1 MLMKNT
7 EAAELLA
14 DLDLGSG
21 VAETDNL
28 LEAARIETSVFDDLI
43 ADRVDLIPGTKGS
56 GKTALYRILVDFL
69 PDTLLR
75 HRRVVLAHGVST
87 RQDTVFL
94 AFKEQFDKL
103 DESDF
108 VDFWCVYLA
117 SLANEQFIR
126 NLTFDGYL
134 HDCSTQVERFRIA
147 YRNANIPELD
157 RPRTLK
163 EIISW
168 SLAVVKKLKPKVVW
182 KAPEDIGQFEL
193 QFGETEATPTRR
205 QQSEPKLPLLINELV
220 DALGAVLDASDL
232 SIWLMID
239 RLDELFAR
247 RSATERKALRALL
260 TTTRLFSSERIRVKI
275 FLRDDILEQ
284 IVAGDG
290 FTALSHVA
298 SRRSDT
304 LRWTEDQLLS
314 MVVRRIFA
322 NPRFRKAFRP
332 DEKRLLHSIE
342 YQKQIFYQIFEDTV
356 YRPPNQSPTM
366 RWIYNHIKDGRGVV
380 TPRDVIN
387 LVARAGQWQ
396 RDEYRRTPDTE
407 TARLISGKAVLY
419 GLSELSKEK
428 KTLYLEAEFPH
439 KWKLISK
446 FVGGGSE
453 YSERAL
459 RRIMGAKWQEVADD
473 LVSMGVLERASRKG
487 ARTFKIPFVYRAGL
501 ECTQKFVAT

>member
-1 MLMKNT
+1 MNNL

-14 DLDLGSG
+14 TLDLGSG

-28 LEAARIETSVFDDLI
+28 LESARVETSVFDDLI
-43 ADRVDLIPGTKGS
+43 ADRVDLVPGTKGS

-69 PDTLLR
+69 PQMLLQN
-75 HRRVVLAHGVST
+75 RRVVVAHGVNM

-126 NLTFDGYL
+126 DVKFDGYL
-134 HDCSTQVERFRIA
+134 HNCSAEVERFRRA
-147 YRNANIPELD
+147 YKNANIPDLD
-157 RPRTLK
+157 RKRTLK

-168 SLAVVKKLKPKVVW
+168 SLAVVKKIKPRVVW
-182 KAPEDIGQFEL
+182 KPPEDIGQVEL
-193 QFGETEATPTRR
+193 EFGGDPPSTSTSSK
-205 QQSEPKLPLLINELV
+205 SEPKLPLLIEEIIE
-220 DALGAVLDASDL
+220 ALDEVLKASDL
-232 SIWLMID
+232 AVWLMVD

-247 RSATERKALRALL
+247 RSATERKALRGLL
-260 TTTRLFSSERIRVKI
+260 TTIRLFSSERIRVKV

-284 IVAGDG
+284 IVTGEG

-304 LRWTEDQLLS
+304 LRWSEDQILS
-314 MVVRRIFA
+314 MITRRIFA
-322 NPRFRKAFRP
+322 NAAFRDHFFP
-332 DEKRLLHSIE
+332 DETLLLTSTE
-342 YQKQIFYQIFEDTV
+342 YQRQLFYRIFDDTV
-356 YRPPNQSPTM
+356 YRPPNQSPTL
-366 RWIYNHIKDGRGVV
+366 RWIYNHTKDGRGVV

-396 RDEYRRTPDTE
+396 RDQLRRDPDGTTE
-407 TARLISGKAVLY
+407 RLISGRAIIY

-428 KTLYLEAEFPH
+428 RTVYLEAEFPH
-439 KWKLISK
+439 KWKQIAK
-446 FVGGGSE
+446 FVGGGTQ

-459 RRIMGAKWQEVADD
+459 HRIFGPKSYEIAED
-473 LVSMGVLERASRKG
+473 LVSMGVLERATRMGQK
-487 ARTFKIPFVYRAGL
+487 TYKIPFVYRAGL
-501 ECTQKFVAT
+501 ECVQKYIGT

>member
-1 MLMKNT
+1 MKNDQ
-7 EAAELLA
+7 AADLLA
-14 DLDLGSG
+14 NLDLGSG
-21 VAETDNL
+21 VAETDDL
-28 LEAARIETSVFDDLI
+28 LEDARVETSVFDDLI
-43 ADRVDLIPGTKGS
+43 ADRVDLVPGTKGS

-69 PDTLLR
+69 PDTLLQ

-103 DESDF
+103 DEGDF

-126 NLTFDGYL
+126 NLKFDGYL
-134 HDCSTQVERFRIA
+134 HNCSTQIEQFRRA
-147 YRNANIPELD
+147 YRNANIPDLD
-157 RPRTLK
+157 RKRTLK

-168 SLAVVKKLKPKVVW
+168 SLAVVKILKPKVVW
-182 KAPEDIGQFEL
+182 KAPEDIGQFEF
-193 QFGETEATPTRR
+193 QFGDTAEASSS
-205 QQSEPKLPLLINELV
+205 QAKSEPKLPLLINTLV
-220 DALGAVLDASDL
+220 ETLNAVLKASDL

-247 RSATERKALRALL
+247 RSGTERKALRALL
-260 TTTRLFSSERIRVKI
+260 TTIRLFSSDRIRVKV

-290 FTALSHVA
+290 YTALSHVA
-298 SRRSDT
+298 ARRSDT

-314 MVVRRIFA
+314 MIIRRVFA
-322 NPRFRKAFRP
+322 NTEFQDAYHPN
-332 DEKRLLHSIE
+332 ESLLNTSIE
-342 YQKQIFYQIFEDTV
+342 YQRQLFYRIFDETV

-366 RWIYNHIKDGRGVV
+366 RWIYNHTKDGRGVV

-396 RDEYRRTPDTE
+396 RDEFRRDPDSE
-407 TARLISGKAVLY
+407 SDRLVSGKAIQY

-428 KTLYLEAEFPH
+428 KTIYLQAEFPH
-439 KWKLISK
+439 KWDEIAK

-459 RRIMGAKWQEVADD
+459 RRVHGSGWHEIAEDF
-473 LVSMGVLERASRKG
+473 VSMGVLERATRKG
-487 ARTFKIPFVYRAGL
+487 ARTYRIPFVYRAGL